1 MWLTQKKI
9 KLYRKENEEIKH
21 SLARQAQTDTALL
34 LNSKELS
41 DANTKL
47 ESAIRDISLK
57 LEISLES
64 PSTPSVRTAK
74 PVALVTIQHTTVTE

>member
-1 MWLTQKKI
+1 VFITLTQKKI

-21 SLARQAQTDTALL
+21 SLARQAQIDTGLL

-47 ESAIRDISLK
+47 ELAIRDISLK
-57 LEISLES
+57 LEINLE
-64 PSTPSVRTAK
+64 
-74 PVALVTIQHTTVTE
+74 